1 MTQLIVKGGRSR
13 PRRRRCHRWTPEAK
27 ARYLTAFRRSGTTVI
42 AFCHA
47 MDLSPITFAQWQRDA
62 RRTAR
67 HSARA
72 EVTASTEFARVEVV
86 PVTSSA
92 RDGTSTRTDAMRL
105 VVRGARGHEAALDG
119 VDPATALRVVALVL
133 GARR

>member
-1 MTQLIVKGGRSR
+1 MTQRIAKDGRSR
-13 PRRRRCHRWTPEAK
+13 PRRRRCGRWLPEEK
-27 ARYLTAFRRSGTTVI
+27 ARYLAAFRRSGTTVL
-42 AFCHA
+42 AFCRA

-67 HSARA
+67 QSTGA

-86 PVTSSA
+86 PVAARAVTSP
-92 RDGTSTRTDAMRL
+92 GTDAMRL
-105 VVRGARGHEAALDG
+105 VVRGATGHEAALDG
-119 VDPATALRVVALVL
+119 VDPATAIRVVALVL

>member
-1 MTQLIVKGGRSR
+1 
-13 PRRRRCHRWTPEAK
+13 
-27 ARYLTAFRRSGTTVI
+27 
-42 AFCHA
+42 

-72 EVTASTEFARVEVV
+72 EGTASPEFARVEVV
-86 PVTSSA
+86 PVAA
-92 RDGTSTRTDAMRL
+92 RAREVTSTGTDAMRL
-105 VVRGARGHEAALDG
+105 VVRGATGHEAALDG
-119 VDPATALRVVALVL
+119 VDPATAIRVVALVL